1 MSKHLIMHIE
11 QAERDYMDARYKRD
25 RAGEYASGFCSCCG
39 SDDGLDDGVPCGYCA
54 EGIRLL
60 EKR

>member
-11 QAERDYMDARYKRD
+11 QAERDYTDAKYERRE
-25 RAGEYASGFCSCCG
+25 GEYASGYCSCCG
-39 SDDGLDDGVPCGYCA
+39 SDDGLDEGLPCGYCA

-60 EKR
+60 EER